1 MKYNEISAKLTAEGK
16 RFAIVAARF
25 NDLFTKQLVAG
36 ALDAF
41 ERHGAK
47 DGDVT
52 VVWVP
57 GTFEE
62 PAVIQKLAESG
73 KYDAIVALGAVVQGA
88 TSHAGLIGG
97 GVTRAMVQIA
107 VKTGCPVIDGVV
119 TAESIEQAI
128 ERCGT
133 KAGNRG
139 YTAATTAIEMASLM
153 GSLP

>member
-1 MKYNEISAKLTAEGK
+1 MEYKEISAKLSAEGK
-16 RFAIVAARF
+16 RFAIVVARF
-25 NDLFTKQLVAG
+25 NDLFTKQLLAG

-41 ERHGAK
+41 DRHGAK

-62 PAVIQKLAESG
+62 PAVIAKLAESG

-107 VKTGCPVIDGVV
+107 TKTGCPVIDGVV

-139 YTAATTAIEMASLM
+139 YSAATTAIEMASLVKM
-153 GSLP
+153 L